1 MKSSDTNITEKSFI
15 HHIKAT
21 ASKIVGNLFA
31 MLITLPV
38 VLLSVIGVVF
48 SECYFHHIAPT
59 PPHSPLFTGGLTSSE
74 LGKEIAKIAS
84 KTKIC

>member
-1 MKSSDTNITEKSFI
+1 MKSSDKNITTQSFI
-15 HHIKAT
+15 HRIKAT

-38 VLLSVIGVVF
+38 VLLSGVGVVF
-48 SECYFHHIAPT
+48 SEYYFHQIVLM
-59 PPHSPLFTGGLTSSE
+59 PPHSPLFTGGLTGSE